1 MTLGLASVAVSATV
15 TAVRALPPPEAP
27 RNPPTATPF
36 PSPTPTFA
44 TNFTVQSMPR
54 DAAHMP
60 TLPVGSSL
68 VFVLDEK
75 INSGNA
81 RAGSLVR
88 MHLRDPLVVNGVVLA
103 PAGTADTLSIVSVRK
118 AGSLDTDGS
127 VQIFLEPLA
136 IAGTDRTV
144 PLRASREYL
153 AIEHSAGQLTT
164 RGLTDSII
172 DVFVP
177 YHQIYE
183 IVRKGHQM
191 VLPAGSLIRAQIA
204 DTIDAHD
211 PHAIVLQTPAPLVSN
226 PDAPHADLTPAPL
239 YTPAP
244 ERPHPRRGKPT
255 LPPKGSPAPAASP
268 AASPVVPSP
277 AAASPGAASPTAVP
291 PPQPSAGPSDASP
304 HAARPSASPT

>member
-1 MTLGLASVAVSATV
+1 MMQAA
-15 TAVRALPPPEAP
+15 
-27 RNPPTATPF
+27 
-36 PSPTPTFA
+36 
-44 TNFTVQSMPR
+44 PR

-81 RAGSLVR
+81 QAGSLVR
-88 MHLRDPLVVNGVVLA
+88 MHLRDPLIVNGIVLA

-136 IAGTDRTV
+136 LAATGGTV
-144 PLRASREYL
+144 PLRAAREYL
-153 AIEHSAGQLTT
+153 AIEHSTGQLTT
-164 RGLTDSII
+164 RGITDSVINI
-172 DVFVP
+172 FVP
-177 YHQIYE
+177 YYQIYT

-226 PDAPHADLTPAPL
+226 PDTPHAEITPVPL
-239 YTPAP
+239 ATPAP
-244 ERPHPRRGKPT
+244 ERPHPHRGKPT
-255 LPPKGSPAPAASP
+255 IPPKQSPSPAASGSAAPAAASPTAAAPAIPSGSASP
-268 AASPVVPSP
+268 AASQAPRPVPSQAP
-277 AAASPGAASPTAVP
+277 RPVASPT
-291 PPQPSAGPSDASP
+291 
-304 HAARPSASPT
+304 